1 MIVVWVLLGWFVAA
15 GAFVAGWLACSWF
28 IAGKQEDT
36 RLMK

>member
-1 MIVVWVLLGWFVAA
+1 VIVVWVLLGWFAVSAA
-15 GAFVAGWLACSWF
+15 FAAGWLACTWF